1 MDKNVLRR
9 LAGIDTVTEKKW
21 SGSVEPHKHPPEDL
35 FGAGSAAAIATWL
48 KNTHVELKD
57 AMSALNFYINRAG
70 ENLSAERIA
79 ELDSA
84 KSELRKLFGVKEE
97 GFDLA
102 ALRRA
107 AGLPVAEKED
117 KEEESEEKEEE
128 SEEEKEEES
137 EEEKEE
143 ESEEEKE
150 EESEEEKEDKEE
162 EMAALFK
169 KIADEA
175 EGKTGDELLDIIKSV
190 YHTGVAD
197 GTATVA
203 AVAEVKETAVT
214 EGIVLS
220 KQDLVGIA
228 EFIFEKIKGTANLT
242 QPNIK
247 KLVQGYIPG
256 ISVDVEQLVTAM
268 LKDRGLAESG
278 PRHFGLCD
286 LGNIGKVTVALAEA
300 GLPVNLKP
308 VAGNFF
314 FHFTSTAEMNSAKNI
329 AQPLI
334 DRSKEWPFSK

>member
-117 KEEESEEKEEE
+117 KEEES
-128 SEEEKEEES
+128 
-137 EEEKEE
+137 
-143 ESEEEKE
+143 EEKE